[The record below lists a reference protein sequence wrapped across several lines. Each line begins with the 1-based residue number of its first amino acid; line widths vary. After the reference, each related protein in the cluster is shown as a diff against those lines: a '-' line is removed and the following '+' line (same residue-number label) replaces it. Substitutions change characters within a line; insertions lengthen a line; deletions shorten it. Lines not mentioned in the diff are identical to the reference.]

1 MGKKLQISSFIT
13 YRAEIKKKRD
23 VFLHASRFG
32 IPEREIF
39 LLILD
44 EFCIGN
50 TLESLHLNKV
60 NSFAQTADV

>member
-1 MGKKLQISSFIT
+1 MGKKLQISSFIF

-32 IPEREIF
+32 IPERENC

-44 EFCIGN
+44 KFCIGN
-50 TLESLHLNKV
+50 TLESLNLNKV
-60 NSFAQTADV
+60 NSFAQSADI